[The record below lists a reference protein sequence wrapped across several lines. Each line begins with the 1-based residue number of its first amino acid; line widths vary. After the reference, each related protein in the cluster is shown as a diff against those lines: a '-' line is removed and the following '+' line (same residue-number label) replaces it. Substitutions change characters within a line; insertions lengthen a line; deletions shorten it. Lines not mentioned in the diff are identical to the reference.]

1 LAVPSACL
9 EFALRTWD
17 HTGHSSWI
25 PLNFGWDQRTSF
37 HGLSVDHSGPSYEGR
52 VSLNNPNANEITKL
66 DLYNG
71 YVGSYNILDMA
82 DA

>member
-1 LAVPSACL
+1 MVFLL
-9 EFALRTWD
+9 M
-17 HTGHSSWI
+17 I
-25 PLNFGWDQRTSF
+25 
-37 HGLSVDHSGPSYEGR
+37 SGPSYEGR